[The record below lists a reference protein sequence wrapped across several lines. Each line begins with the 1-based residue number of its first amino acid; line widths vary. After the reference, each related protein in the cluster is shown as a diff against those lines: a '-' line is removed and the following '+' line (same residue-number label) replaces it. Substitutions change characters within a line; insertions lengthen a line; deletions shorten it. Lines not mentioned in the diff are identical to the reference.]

1 MLDVIVVGTFALFL
15 VIGWRSGLPRILMV
29 LGSLYAGFLLT
40 SVYYHLFGMA
50 LARTFN
56 LQSGFLVDVLSF
68 FVVDIMLTALT
79 IGVMI
84 GLFGHIEIKGRLAVF
99 DKVLGAVGG
108 FVAGALV
115 LGIVIT
121 LLHVPYQVHK
131 QDLSAVDAPVVKL
144 FNDGYER
151 SALSPLFVKAAPA
164 ALTTVTPMLPP
175 EARAIGTVP
184 LLAGPV
190 DQK

>member
-1 MLDVIVVGTFALFL
+1 
-15 VIGWRSGLPRILMV
+15 MV

-40 SVYYHLFGMA
+40 SVYYHLFAMA

-56 LQSGFLVDVLSF
+56 MPPGFLVDVLSF

-99 DKVLGAVGG
+99 DKVLGALGG
-108 FVAGALV
+108 FVAGA
-115 LGIVIT
+115 IVIGIAVN
-121 LLHVPYQVHK
+121 LLHVSYEVHK
-131 QDLSAVDAPVVKL
+131 QDLCAADSLVVKL

-151 SALSPLFVKAAPA
+151 SALSPLLVNASPSA
-164 ALTTVTPMLPP
+164 VTS
-175 EARAIGTVP
+175 VS
-184 LLAGPV
+184 
-190 DQK
+190 